1 MAKFTSSTALAHRP
15 SIIVHM
21 PKRRRVAAF
30 ARRAGGAVARGAR
43 RAGRRLVPGLPVFG
57 TLGAAAAVGYLEAQ
71 KKLGFI
77 PTVLGSRAATLG
89 LAGFAATRLFKNPT
103 IRMVGMAVAIAGAF
117 DIGRVKGGGVS
128 GFDDDGG
135 AGPGGGL

>member
-1 MAKFTSSTALAHRP
+1 M
-15 SIIVHM
+15 
-21 PKRRRVAAF
+21 
-30 ARRAGGAVARGAR
+30 
-43 RAGRRLVPGLPVFG
+43 G
-57 TLGAAAAVGYLEAQ
+57 TLASAAAVGYLEAQ

-89 LAGFAATRLFKNPT
+89 LIGFGVTRVFKHPT
-103 IRMVGMAVAIAGAF
+103 LRMIGTALAIAGAF